1 MNSSSEPSSQPAVIV
16 CSGVTQSHAVRIL
29 PEADLVPSLLNAA
42 QQAMEHSQAKSA
54 FVMTAVGSLTEVTL
68 RMAATDN
75 NNNDNSDTPVP
86 ADSNNSSSNN
96 DDKKRKANS
105 EQPSLAE
112 ATSLRIRTYHRHFE
126 IVSLV
131 GTFSADTQGK
141 VSLKHLHMS
150 VSDSEG
156 QVIGG
161 HLISGRVYTTLEL
174 VLGTIQG
181 VAFQREVVL

>member
-1 MNSSSEPSSQPAVIV
+1 MSSPIEPPSQPALVV

-42 QQAMEHSQAKSA
+42 QQAMEHSQSQSA
-54 FVMTAVGSLTEVTL
+54 FVVTAVGSLTEVTL
-68 RMAATDN
+68 RMAATDKN
-75 NNNDNSDTPVP
+75 NNNDNS
-86 ADSNNSSSNN
+86 SSQE
-96 DDKKRKANS
+96 KKRKANP
-105 EQPSLAE
+105 EPSLAE
-112 ATSLRIRTYHRHFE
+112 ATSLRIRTFHQHFE

-131 GTFSADTQGK
+131 GTFSADTEGT

-156 QVIGG
+156 HVMGG

-181 VAFQREVVL
+181 VAFKREVSVVSKSRLLYV

>member
-68 RMAATDN
+68 RMATTDN
-75 NNNDNSDTPVP
+75 SNGNIDTPVP
-86 ADSNNSSSNN
+86 ADSNNSSSIN